1 MTKSLETADRITKL
15 TLALMTLIFY
25 LFDVIQGPFARTLM
39 IVSVA
44 VLLIYFVKIVFL
56 RDD

>member
-1 MTKSLETADRITKL
+1 MTKNLEAADRITKL

-25 LFDVIQGPFARTLM
+25 LFDVIQGPFARALM

-56 RDD
+56 KDD